1 MKKSVFIIMLILV
14 AVLSVCGNR
23 NGGVKLTDEQLA
35 ERFVEDEFPGENL
48 EIKIKESEDKDF
60 VGYDVYSFFYPRL
73 ENRTEVTRNHDIFV
87 SEKLPGGKIR
97 KTFERRMLR
106 WYWYLLHY

>member
-60 VGYDVYSFFYPRL
+60 VGYPGSPIYSVGRPIFDK
-73 ENRTEVTRNHDIFV
+73 VTINLPNGKSIRNYRQQQF
-87 SEKLPGGKIR
+87 PNQ
-97 KTFERRMLR
+97 
-106 WYWYLLHY
+106 

>member
-1 MKKSVFIIMLILV
+1 MTL
-14 AVLSVCGNR
+14 
-23 NGGVKLTDEQLA
+23 
-35 ERFVEDEFPGENL
+35 
-48 EIKIKESEDKDF
+48 
-60 VGYDVYSFFYPRL
+60 SFFYPRL

>member
-35 ERFVEDEFPGENL
+35 ERVVEDEFPGENL
-48 EIKIKESEDKDF
+48 EIKVKESEDKDF
-60 VGYDVYSFFYPRL
+60 VGYDVYDQDGNIKCGGSFRREFYA
-73 ENRTEVTRNHDIFV
+73 N
-87 SEKLPGGKIR
+87 KYA
-97 KTFERRMLR
+97 KTK
-106 WYWYLLHY
+106 